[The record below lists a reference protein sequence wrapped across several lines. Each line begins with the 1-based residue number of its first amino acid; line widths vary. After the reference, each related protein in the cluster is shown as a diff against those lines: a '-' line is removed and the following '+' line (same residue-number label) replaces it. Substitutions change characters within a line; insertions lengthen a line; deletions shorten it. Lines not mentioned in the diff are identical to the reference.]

1 MENAVFCI
9 NVIVLP
15 QQMVRSTDIVLGLGG
30 GDLQKEGVSWPEE
43 SLGWK
48 WDGLV
53 PRLCFLPLS
62 KLCFWEVVDK

>member
-1 MENAVFCI
+1 
-9 NVIVLP
+9 
-15 QQMVRSTDIVLGLGG
+15 MVRSTDIVLGLGG